1 MIGIIIIVFLILI
14 LIFVT
19 SDKINKLQ
27 NISGDKK
34 DTKIKLITKEKP
46 VCKKYKTYVYPP
58 PQYYNFK
65 PEEFE
70 SESDRFIFDY
80 VYKSNL
86 YKDYKKKDLNDTQ
99 LATYRDRFFDF
110 RNKTNI
116 DSNMITSVDNV
127 NEMILL
133 KPDLQ
138 DKSIG
143 EIYDSL
149 TSNNQNL
156 LMLNNMKNIEN

>member
-14 LIFVT
+14 LIFIT
-19 SDKINKLQ
+19 SDKINNLQ
-27 NISGDKK
+27 NISDNNK

-80 VYKSNL
+80 VYKSN
-86 YKDYKKKDLNDTQ
+86 
-99 LATYRDRFFDF
+99 
-110 RNKTNI
+110 
-116 DSNMITSVDNV
+116 
-127 NEMILL
+127 
-133 KPDLQ
+133 
-138 DKSIG
+138 
-143 EIYDSL
+143 
-149 TSNNQNL
+149 
-156 LMLNNMKNIEN
+156 

>member
-1 MIGIIIIVFLILI
+1 MIGIIIIVLLILI
-14 LIFVT
+14 LIFIT
-19 SDKINKLQ
+19 SDKINNLK
-27 NISGDKK
+27 NISGNKE
-34 DTKIKLITKEKP
+34 TKINLITKQKP
-46 VCKKYKTYVYPP
+46 ICKKYKKYVYPP

-70 SESDRFIFDY
+70 SDEDKFIFDY
-80 VYKSNL
+80 VYKSKL
-86 YKDYKKKDLNDTQ
+86 YKDYKKEDLNNTQ

-116 DSNMITSVDNV
+116 DSNMITPVDNI

-143 EIYDSL
+143 DIYDSL
-149 TSNNQNL
+149 TSNNQNV
-156 LMLNNMKNIEN
+156 LMINNIDNN